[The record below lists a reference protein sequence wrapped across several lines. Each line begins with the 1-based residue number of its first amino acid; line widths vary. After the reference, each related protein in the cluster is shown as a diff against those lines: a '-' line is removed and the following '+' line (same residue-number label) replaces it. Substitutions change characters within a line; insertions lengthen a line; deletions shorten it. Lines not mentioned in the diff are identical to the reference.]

1 MNQTTQ
7 MHKISLELAE
17 HDCSF
22 TTYYGDGFLEFVKKL
37 RLTETSVMG
46 YKRSACA
53 QAYLDNNGLQSD
65 YRGRKGPYDL
75 VVSCSDQVIQPNLRG
90 IPMVVVQEGM
100 TDPEGVLYR
109 FWWKHRWFPRY
120 IAGTS
125 TSGLSNEYTLFCVAS
140 EGYRQHFIER
150 GANPDR
156 LVVTGIPNF
165 DNCRE
170 YYDND
175 FPLSHYVLCCTSD
188 CRETAMPEDRKATI
202 LNAVRI
208 ANGRQ
213 LIFKLHPNESVARAT
228 REIERYAPGALV
240 YSTGHTEQMIA
251 NCDVLITRYSSVVYI
266 GLALGK
272 EVHSDMDVERLR
284 ALTPI
289 QNASASREIAAH
301 CRRILAQREPVAA
314 RAPLDDPG
322 LEWNEATQ

>member
-17 HDCSF
+17 HDCFF
-22 TTYYGDGFLEFVKKL
+22 TTYYGNRFLEFAKKL
-37 RLTETSVMG
+37 RLTEASVLG
-46 YKRSACA
+46 YKRSACS

-65 YRGRKGPYDL
+65 YRGRKGAYDL
-75 VVSCSDQVIQPNLRG
+75 VLSCSDQVIQANLRG
-90 IPMVVVQEGM
+90 TPMVVVQEGM

-140 EGYRQHFIER
+140 EGYRQHFVER
-150 GANPDR
+150 GADPDR

-175 FPLSHYVLCCTSD
+175 FPLSRYVLCCTSD

-208 ANGRQ
+208 AKGRQ
-213 LIFKLHPNESVARAT
+213 LIFKLHPNERVERAT
-228 REIERYAPGALV
+228 REINRYAPGALV

-272 EVHSDMDVERLR
+272 EVHSDMDVTRLR

-289 QNASASREIAAH
+289 QNASAAREIADH
-301 CRRILAQREPVAA
+301 CRRILAQREPVSA
-314 RAPLDDPG
+314 RARVDRPG
-322 LEWNEATQ
+322 FEWNEATQ